1 MQENN
6 NIEEKILREIEEEEE
21 VVLERKIREKIKKE
35 IKEKYRKE
43 FKKIRKKI
51 EKKKKKEKKKKEEY
65 FVRFSLNIR
74 LQHFFLAVGVLILI
88 ITGLPIKF
96 HEAAWAKLFFKII
109 GGIQVSRILHRIGAT
124 ILIIVSVWH
133 MVYIVFTKEGRREF
147 IELLPRLK
155 DVKDFIQN
163 IKYFLGLTKEKPKFG
178 RFSYIEKFDY
188 WAVYWGMVI
197 MVGSGT
203 ILWFHNFF
211 LGILP
216 KFIIDIAKE
225 AHSDE
230 ALLATLAIV
239 IWHWY
244 NAHFNPEVFP
254 FNPTIF
260 TGKISKERMMKE
272 HPLEYEKI
280 MKEKNK
286 K

>member
-1 MQENN
+1 MGKNDF
-6 NIEEKILREIEEEEE
+6 EEKIIEEIENEEGIKFEE
-21 VVLERKIREKIKKE
+21 KLREKIKEEIKERYKKE
-35 IKEKYRKE
+35 IKKIKKE
-43 FKKIRKKI
+43 I
-51 EKKKKKEKKKKEEY
+51 EKKKKKKEKEEDGY
-65 FVRFSLNIR
+65 FIRFGLNIR
-74 LQHFFLAVGVLILI
+74 LQHFILAVGVLILI

-96 HEAAWAKLFFKII
+96 HEAMWAKIILKIM
-109 GGIQVSRILHRIGAT
+109 GGIQVSRILHRVGAS
-124 ILIIVSVWH
+124 LLFIVSVWH
-133 MVYIVFTKEGRREF
+133 MLYIIFTKEGRREF
-147 IELLPRLK
+147 IELLPRPK
-155 DVKDFIQN
+155 DIMDFVQN
-163 IKYFLGLTKEKPKFG
+163 IKYFLGFVDEKPKFG

-197 MVGSGT
+197 MLGSGT

-211 LGILP
+211 LGVLP

-225 AHSDE
+225 VHSDE
-230 ALLATLAIV
+230 AMLATLAIV

-260 TGKISKERMMKE
+260 TGKIPKERMIKE

-280 MKEKNK
+280 IKEKNK